1 MKTNLR
7 VFLVVDFDE
16 AIPATEFDNFLKSK
30 LEEKGIDL
38 VLPFGH
44 GDCIV
49 IIKDKISDKQEK
61 K

>member
-7 VFLVVDFDE
+7 VFLVADFDE
-16 AIPATEFDNFLKSK
+16 AITPDRFDDFLKSK

-44 GDCIV
+44 GDYV
-49 IIKDKISDKQEK
+49 LIIKDKISDK
-61 K
+61 